1 VTAPDNSVALS
12 VPAGWTVN
20 PNSGRGAIIVMG
32 SNGEQI
38 GLGMN
43 RGGIDPTNPF
53 RVRMA
58 QQHYSLIPPGTV
70 VYAFRG
76 DVTKEFTNLL
86 QAWRKAGGQG
96 PAPIQITSIE
106 PMPTSPG
113 NHCAQASG
121 QMDPDGRG
129 MQAFRTSICASD
141 PTRDYGS
148 YSINVN
154 HSLFPLALVDKD
166 KELFSAIL
174 KTYQPNVQV
183 INQEMAAELKQK
195 QQSDQQT
202 LAWGQQYSN
211 QIKQTGAQATARMN
225 ATEAA
230 NDAQHA
236 GYWAQQDGNAK
247 NGQAFSNY
255 LLDQTVIQDASHN
268 AHGTVWNQAA
278 DALVKSNPNRFSIV
292 QTPNFWKGI
301 DY

>member
-1 VTAPDNSVALS
+1 MGFVLRSVHNDCGERPQVGNLFQVRGTNSVAVFFTVVNRAHGNKPVAGMIIAAQTGSNQFEAGLVSDSADRFSQSVNPMLQQLFGVWHPGGTPAASTASGGGPAPTQGSASGSPVPLHRVTAPDNSVALS

-58 QQHYSLIPPGTV
+58 QQRYSLIPPGTV

-86 QAWRKAGGQG
+86 QAWRRAGGQG
-96 PAPIQITSIE
+96 PARIEITSIQ

-129 MQAFRTSICASD
+129 MQAFNTSICASD

-148 YSINVN
+148 YSIMVN
-154 HSLFPLALVDKD
+154 HALFPLAVVDKD
-166 KELFSAIL
+166 KELFSRH
-174 KTYQPNVQV
+174 
-183 INQEMAAELKQK
+183 
-195 QQSDQQT
+195 S
-202 LAWGQQYSN
+202 
-211 QIKQTGAQATARMN
+211 
-225 ATEAA
+225 
-230 NDAQHA
+230 
-236 GYWAQQDGNAK
+236 
-247 NGQAFSNY
+247 
-255 LLDQTVIQDASHN
+255 
-268 AHGTVWNQAA
+268 
-278 DALVKSNPNRFSIV
+278 
-292 QTPNFWKGI
+292 
-301 DY
+301 